1 MLIDEGG
8 EASALLIFSQQSLI
22 PNTSYHIPLK
32 RKNMFENYLKI
43 AFKVLARK
51 KFYSFISLFGISF
64 TLMILMVIA
73 SFLDNELGSHS
84 PMSKQDQI
92 TFLPTVKMQLIRPDT
107 MYVIDTVLTNGTVSY
122 DTTETINNNSQSTSI
137 SGANYV
143 VLDRFLRDLP
153 NTIDQSFYSPS
164 HTHDLFINSKKL
176 SLGAIYTDAAY
187 WRIFDFEFVEGGP
200 FRESEVANQ
209 APSIV
214 ISEEARKSYF
224 GANTTALGKEIPI
237 NRVNYKV
244 IGVVKDV
251 NQSRGFL
258 NAELYIPLTHIR
270 AAELQRDDNYLGG
283 FEGAFLSASTAQR
296 KLAEDEI
303 NKKETLIPIP
313 DPESFNKLDLLPFTS
328 LERYARNLFWDEDKR
343 VSLRYFYLV
352 IGGLL
357 VLFVLLPTLNLVN
370 LNVTRIMER
379 SSEIGVRKAFGA
391 GTSDLLIQFIFENI
405 ILTLL
410 GGIIG
415 FILAIWLIQ
424 VLNASQV
431 FPDAM
436 LSFHPSIFAYGFLI
450 ILFFGIISGLL
461 PALRMSK
468 LHVVTALRETAV

>member
-1 MLIDEGG
+1 
-8 EASALLIFSQQSLI
+8 
-22 PNTSYHIPLK
+22 
-32 RKNMFENYLKI
+32 MFENYIKI

-73 SFLDNELGSHS
+73 SFLDNELGSHA

-92 TFLPTVKMQLIRPDT
+92 TFLPTVKMQLMRPDT
-107 MYVIDTVLTNGTVSY
+107 ILTIDTLVSNGITSY
-122 DTTETINNNSQSTSI
+122 DTTETINTNSRSTSI
-137 SGANYV
+137 SGANFV
-143 VLDRFLRDLP
+143 ILDRFLRDLP
-153 NTIDQSFYSPS
+153 HTVDQSYYSPN
-164 HTHDLFINSKKL
+164 HTHDLFLNSKKL
-176 SLGAIYTDAAY
+176 SLNAIYTDAAY

-200 FRESEVANQ
+200 YRETEVKNQ
-209 APSIV
+209 APTMV
-214 ISEEARKSYF
+214 ISTKARNSYF
-224 GANTTALGKEIPI
+224 GTHQSALDKEIAI
-237 NRVNYKV
+237 NGVNFRV
-244 IGVVKDV
+244 IGVVKHV
-251 NQSRGFL
+251 SQSRNFL
-258 NAELYIPLTHIR
+258 NAELYIPYTHMR
-270 AAELQRDDNYLGG
+270 ASTLAQSDSYLGS
-283 FEGAFLSASTAQR
+283 FEGAFLSASPSQR
-296 KLAEDEI
+296 KLAEAEI
-303 NKKETLIPIP
+303 NRKETLIPIP
-313 DPESFNKLDLLPFTS
+313 DLNRFNKLDLMPYTS
-328 LERYARNLFWDEDKR
+328 LERYAHNMFYDEDKR

-357 VLFVLLPTLNLVN
+357 ALFALLPTLNLVN

-391 GTSDLLIQFIFENI
+391 GSGDLLLQFIFENI

-415 FILAIWLIQ
+415 FILAIWLIS

-431 FPDAM
+431 FPDAT
-436 LSFHPSIFAYGFLI
+436 LTFHSSIFFYGFLI

>member
-1 MLIDEGG
+1 ML
-8 EASALLIFSQQSLI
+8 
-22 PNTSYHIPLK
+22 
-32 RKNMFENYLKI
+32 ENYLKI

-84 PMSKQDQI
+84 PMSNQDRI
-92 TFLPTVKMQLIRPDT
+92 TFLPTVKMQFIRPDT
-107 MYVIDTVLTNGTVSY
+107 VYVIDTVLTNGTVSY
-122 DTTETINNNSQSTSI
+122 DTTRTINNNSQSTSI

-143 VLDRFLRDLP
+143 VLDRYLRDLP
-153 NTIDQSFYSPS
+153 NTIDHSYYSPS

-176 SLGAIYTDAAY
+176 SMDAIYTDAAY
-187 WRIFDFEFVEGGP
+187 WRIFDFKFVEGGP
-200 FRESEVANQ
+200 YRETEVSNQ

-214 ISEEARKSYF
+214 ISETARKSYF
-224 GANTTALGKEIPI
+224 GANESALGKEIPI
-237 NRVNYKV
+237 NRVNYKI

-251 NQSRGFL
+251 NQSWGFL
-258 NAELYIPLTHIR
+258 NAELYIPFTHIR
-270 AAELQRDDNYLGG
+270 SSELQRDDNYLGG
-283 FEGAFLSASTAQR
+283 FEGAFLSASPAQR
-296 KLAEDEI
+296 DLAEDEI
-303 NKKETLIPIP
+303 DKKETLIPIP
-313 DPESFNKLDLLPFTS
+313 NPEDFNKLDLLPFTA
-328 LERYARNLFWDEDKR
+328 LERYARGLFWEEDKSL
-343 VSLRYFYLV
+343 SLRYFYLV

-357 VLFVLLPTLNLVN
+357 SLFVLLPTLNLVN

-391 GTSDLLIQFIFENI
+391 GTGDLLIQFIFENI

-436 LSFHPSIFAYGFLI
+436 LSFHFSIFVYGFLI